1 MFVESCSGEESN
13 ESLVP
18 KVVKE
23 VGGFYFVLVFCVCV
37 FVLDSEYPRVFND
50 PVRELLWRPDVSD
63 ESARMEKKKKRY
75 LLCPVNSESTDKN
88 FVLFF
93 SVILEC
99 CAYLLQLHE

>member
-37 FVLDSEYPRVFND
+37 FVLDSEYPRVFYD

-63 ESARMEKKKKRY
+63 ESARMEKKKKGTYCALSIVRVQTKI
-75 LLCPVNSESTDKN
+75 LCCSS
-88 FVLFF
+88 VLF
-93 SVILEC
+93 
-99 CAYLLQLHE
+99 